1 MRTREGRPSL
11 VDGIALGLIA
21 TGAVSVGIGAI
32 VAVTSAASEIFGT
45 APTVSMPVHDVD
57 LTALDG
63 VSGVSA
69 ATVDTAL
76 VTVPAM
82 PSGARWMLLLET
94 LLPALATVA
103 LCAGVWWLGVSL
115 IRSRPFRASLGWMFA
130 VASILMI
137 AGSLFGQFAGGVGR
151 AMIVQ
156 DLATT
161 DPQVE
166 DVLWTLLVQF
176 DLAPVGWAFALALVA
191 GLFEIGRRLQR
202 ETEGLV

>member
-1 MRTREGRPSL
+1 MLTREGRPSL
-11 VDGIALGLIA
+11 ADGIALGLIA

-32 VAVTSAASEIFGT
+32 VAVTSAASEIFGAT
-45 APTVSMPVHDVD
+45 PTVSMPVHDVD
-57 LTALDG
+57 LTALDD
-63 VSGVSA
+63 VAGVSA

-82 PSGARWMLLLET
+82 PTGARWMLLLEVA
-94 LLPALATVA
+94 LPALATVA
-103 LCAGVWWLGVSL
+103 LCAGVWWLGVSF
-115 IRSRPFRASLGWMFA
+115 IRSRPFRASLGWMFG
-130 VASILMI
+130 VAASLMI
-137 AGSLFGQFAGGVGR
+137 AGSLFGQLAGGIGR

-156 DLATT
+156 DLANT

-166 DVLWTLLVQF
+166 DVLWTLLLEF